1 MKLLAIPA
9 VLFALAATL
18 SAAPAS
24 LEGTYVEART
34 AEIFAGG
41 CVINSEAGTS
51 GREAVLAWKVDR
63 GLFNGVALDGLTV
76 MAAVSGDANLGV
88 HEIGGEQART
98 RTAIVVDER
107 ATTAQRERWS
117 RWPARCHRGWWPTWS
132 KSRRRRSS
140 SWPATRTCV

>member
-9 VLFALAATL
+9 VLFALAATM

-34 AEIFAGG
+34 AEVFAGG

-63 GLFNGVALDGLTV
+63 GQFNGVPSTD
-76 MAAVSGDANLGV
+76 
-88 HEIGGEQART
+88 
-98 RTAIVVDER
+98 
-107 ATTAQRERWS
+107 
-117 RWPARCHRGWWPTWS
+117 
-132 KSRRRRSS
+132 
-140 SWPATRTCV
+140 